1 MSLHTRPVSV
11 RLGAA
16 MIALVAC
23 GDAGGR
29 DDAASVSSSVGSISL
44 SASSTASDTTSDDS
58 VTTNDTTADT
68 VDDPMSCTL
77 DSECPDGQECAP
89 FSGVCVPEG
98 GCVLADDCEGGFVCE
113 DGVCVI
119 GGDCGD
125 FQFQIE
131 NVPPNVMILLDRSG
145 SMDGSVPDTDLNRW
159 EVAVQVVDTV
169 TTAFDSTINFGLATY
184 SSCVGGGCSA
194 GTIVVPILPL
204 NAANIQG
211 FLDTTAGEG
220 SSDGMQQGPNG
231 TRYLCDSGDPETSTG
246 VSLQG
251 LVGETTLQDPE
262 RSNAVLLITD
272 GGESGECTDD
282 VDGPGGAAA
291 LFGQTVP
298 VLTFAVGFG
307 DAVGEQLEEIAIA
320 GGTEHGLPA
329 DDPAS
334 LQMALETA
342 LQTVASCTFALD
354 QVPED
359 LSEVYVFFDLD
370 PAGVPMDPINGW
382 TYDPA
387 TNSVTFHGTACDAI
401 KAGTVVDIDMVYG
414 CNMPPAG

>member
-1 MSLHTRPVSV
+1 MRRNAGSV
-11 RLGAA
+11 FVCLGAA
-16 MIALVAC
+16 VLVIAAC
-23 GDAGGR
+23 GGAPGR
-29 DDAASVSSSVGSISL
+29 DDDATVSTSIGSISL
-44 SASSTASDTTSDDS
+44 SSTASASDTTSDDS
-58 VTTNDTTADT
+58 VTTNDASSDT
-68 VDDPMSCTL
+68 FDPVNCTL
-77 DSECPDGQECAP
+77 DADCPDGQHCTP
-89 FSGVCVPEG
+89 VSGMCVPPD
-98 GCVLADDCEGGFVCE
+98 GCVLAGDCEGGFVCE
-113 DGVCVI
+113 DGMCVI
-119 GGDCGD
+119 GGDCGG
-125 FQFQIE
+125 FQFEIE

-145 SMDGSVPDTDLNRW
+145 SMDGEVPDSNDNRW

-184 SSCVGGGCSA
+184 SSCEPGGCSA

-220 SSDGMQQGPNG
+220 SSDGQEQGPNG

-246 VSLQG
+246 VSLQA
-251 LVGETTLQDPE
+251 LVGEQTLQDPE

-272 GGESGECTDD
+272 GGESSECTDD
-282 VDGPGGAAA
+282 VDGPGGASQ
-291 LFGQTVP
+291 LFGQAVP

-307 DAVGEQLEEIAIA
+307 DAVGDQLEDIAMA

-354 QVPED
+354 QVPD
-359 LSEVYVFFDLD
+359 DVSEIYVFFDLD
-370 PAGVPMDPINGW
+370 PNGISMDATNGW

-387 TNSVTFHGTACDAI
+387 TNSVTFHGTACDMI
-401 KAGTVVDIDMVYG
+401 KDGTIIDIDVVYG
-414 CNMPPAG
+414 CNMPPTG